1 MTTTEALCFETCQ
14 RVTDVFGFE
23 DPDKKVVRGFYWD
36 DYRPGEQIAVIQ
48 SKTGSRSRS
57 RWSTAGGG
65 AETVELYPELEAELA
80 RTEGAEREMIVRD
93 ERTGKAYGIDYM
105 QKLHKRI
112 PGNAER
118 AMPAPR
124 RTVTRRAPREPARL
138 QARAVEP

>member
-1 MTTTEALCFETCQ
+1 LGRLSAG
-14 RVTDVFGFE
+14 RADRGDPVE
-23 DPDKKVVRGFYWD
+23 DGKSITLPLVD
-36 DYRPGEQIAVIQ
+36 
-48 SKTGSRSRS
+48 SR
-57 RWSTAGGG
+57 GG